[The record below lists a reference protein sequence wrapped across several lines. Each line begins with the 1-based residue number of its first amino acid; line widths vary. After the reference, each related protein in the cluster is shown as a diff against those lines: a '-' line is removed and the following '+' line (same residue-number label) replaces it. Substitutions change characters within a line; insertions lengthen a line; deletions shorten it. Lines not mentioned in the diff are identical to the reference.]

1 MEIEKTEII
10 KLKSFQKLLEQSSAS
25 RGMFTYQE
33 TEQEPGMSGRT
44 GTITR

>member
-1 MEIEKTEII
+1 MNQ
-10 KLKSFQKLLEQSSAS
+10 SPQCNQSRQSQSSAS